1 MLSRYD
7 LYDLSAI
14 LKNIRANPTYD
25 KNKEILFKTIRVL
38 KAEDEQYQINGLR
51 IALQSINKLD
61 DENYSFVYTENVYVY
76 FPNFLK
82 HGKTLCFLT
91 NCLKKLLKSSTKK
104 DFNKVLELSD
114 QLHNLPIFIAENN
127 MELPKDL

>member
-14 LKNIRANPTYD
+14 LKNIRENPTYD
-25 KNKEILFKTIRVL
+25 KNEEILFKTICVL

-82 HGKTLCFLT
+82 HGKNLCFLT
-91 NCLKKLLKSSTKK
+91 NCLEKLLKSSTKK